1 VALTGSPFVIAV
13 ERAQTGTQCPPDRFE
28 SRSRSTLIT
37 HLPLTYPLNWAVWT
51 SGGTVV
57 IAGEHWQCSD
67 SSSNELENDPFR
79 FAH

>member
-1 VALTGSPFVIAV
+1 MTLTGSPFVIAV

-37 HLPLTYPLNWAVWT
+37 HRPLTWAVWT
-51 SGGTVV
+51 SGVTVV

-67 SSSNELENDPFR
+67 SCSNELENDPFR